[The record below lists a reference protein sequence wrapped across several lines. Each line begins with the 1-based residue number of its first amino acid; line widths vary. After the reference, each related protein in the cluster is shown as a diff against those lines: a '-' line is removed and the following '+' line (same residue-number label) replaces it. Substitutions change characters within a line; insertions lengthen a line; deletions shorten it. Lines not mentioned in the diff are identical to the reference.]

1 MASEDAA
8 WTVLVYMA
16 GDNNLTEDMVWG
28 LQELKKT
35 AARLKAE
42 TALEPKERINVFAH
56 FDPRDSRSRR
66 YDFVPS
72 VRSLEAAELETTEE
86 SGVGQQEAAELEA
99 GVANDDGNLADYQA
113 QIHTRKAVPS
123 PPARQESKQQPVG
136 KRAEATADPSAL
148 NPLAAFV
155 SAQVRRLPPAKHYFV
170 ILSGHGSGAVG
181 DFLIDSDPVTSL
193 SIPKLAKILKAART
207 KYKEDTEQD
216 KRIDILGMD
225 SCLMSNAEVCC
236 EVSDDADFLVASEG
250 WVANAGWPYHRVLEA
265 CRKDDGSADTDPR
278 SVAENVA
285 KNYSNFYRDYEIS
298 EMSTDIAVCNLTAFR
313 VAEPGTLMGYL
324 RELSSALAEAFDT
337 VFFSQ
342 ELSRIRMNSDA
353 AHTFLAEVSQEIGV
367 PLVSRASSAAR
378 SQQSDARATIAKALR
393 KRRLTDSQWRALRD
407 LMRSRKPRRKADEVP
422 DDDDLEKQLPKARA
436 KALPEVLRIFDR
448 PHSPSAALAA
458 ARVRREFDPRVVKE
472 LERIEKSEANSIK
485 DPEPSKQLDAMRE
498 RARLQKL
505 HQVLSATD
513 LVDLQ
518 KFVRPKIGR
527 LKRRAT
533 QLLNAVVAARWEAQS
548 FKGGVYVDL
557 ADFCRCLEARVAD
570 GTIKA
575 LCQSVRQAI
584 EGSPDGKRLG
594 CAFGAQQTGSA
605 NQHATGLSVYFP
617 YQAGDY
623 TTEYE
628 NLAFARKTGWERL
641 VRSYL
646 RATRRERKGER
657 IHWKKTQDFVLR
669 FGHSEVDPLEPD
681 GIEARIVGVNT
692 PPTAGNDGKRGPV
705 KAGGEG
711 KIKAGGEGKIK
722 AGGEGKIKAGGEGKI
737 RAGGEGKIRAGSEA
751 KIRGEGVRFVWGN
764 PPDGFF
770 RQGAK
775 K

>member
-1 MASEDAA
+1 
-8 WTVLVYMA
+8 
-16 GDNNLTEDMVWG
+16 
-28 LQELKKT
+28 
-35 AARLKAE
+35 
-42 TALEPKERINVFAH
+42 
-56 FDPRDSRSRR
+56 
-66 YDFVPS
+66 
-72 VRSLEAAELETTEE
+72 
-86 SGVGQQEAAELEA
+86 
-99 GVANDDGNLADYQA
+99 
-113 QIHTRKAVPS
+113 
-123 PPARQESKQQPVG
+123 
-136 KRAEATADPSAL
+136 
-148 NPLAAFV
+148 
-155 SAQVRRLPPAKHYFV
+155 
-170 ILSGHGSGAVG
+170 
-181 DFLIDSDPVTSL
+181 
-193 SIPKLAKILKAART
+193 
-207 KYKEDTEQD
+207 
-216 KRIDILGMD
+216 
-225 SCLMSNAEVCC
+225 MSNAEVCC

-584 EGSPDGKRLG
+584 EGSPDGKRQG

-692 PPTAGNDGKRGPV
+692 PPTARNDGKRGP
-705 KAGGEG
+705 G
-711 KIKAGGEGKIK
+711 KAGGEGKIK